1 MNDLIWDKDI
11 GKGTIGIVKLY
22 HKPSI
27 DKKIT
32 LIAMREIDKSKISN
46 ELNNFIVN
54 EIKVFKEL
62 SDHKNHQV
70 YSILNLE
77 DYKDTI
83 KEYLIGMEY
92 CSGGSISKCLK
103 KYYVMYGKPFSE
115 EIVQYLMRQIVQGVK
130 FIHEK
135 GIIHRDLRNENIY
148 VKFYDNREDYNK
160 LNMMKTHIKIGD
172 FGFAIREN
180 NSHKVPPAYNDPILL
195 KKYNERLIFKD
206 IDTLDKSNDIWSLGA
221 LCYEMLTCQKIFRY
235 KNISELYNYI
245 SCSNELSSFLNGMLT
260 YDPKKR
266 LTIEELSNHPFLT
279 KDISQF
285 NKIIINNNRVERTN
299 INENSRFSTN
309 VSKSMLSSGSMFTGW
324 SNVDEGSRKLFYQ
337 FDNKSRQM
345 QKLNNPQ
352 NININNINPN
362 MQIQNKN
369 LDHRNIP
376 ENQNVINNIP
386 NNKNSNLSK
395 SMFQFQSKNS
405 LDESTTTII
414 NNSSYMEFST
424 YQNDLKFQNIKNNFN
439 QSQNPSQNSPSTS
452 FTTNHNQKLSYNNN
466 YQTNYYSQIGN
477 FPNNNFNNFKHSI
490 SGSIK
495 QNPQKPVLKNY
506 QYSYSGPINYKA

>member
-1 MNDLIWDKDI
+1 
-11 GKGTIGIVKLY
+11 
-22 HKPSI
+22 
-27 DKKIT
+27 
-32 LIAMREIDKSKISN
+32 
-46 ELNNFIVN
+46 
-54 EIKVFKEL
+54 
-62 SDHKNHQV
+62 
-70 YSILNLE
+70 
-77 DYKDTI
+77 
-83 KEYLIGMEY
+83 
-92 CSGGSISKCLK
+92 
-103 KYYVMYGKPFSE
+103 
-115 EIVQYLMRQIVQGVK
+115 
-130 FIHEK
+130 
-135 GIIHRDLRNENIY
+135 
-148 VKFYDNREDYNK
+148 
-160 LNMMKTHIKIGD
+160 
-172 FGFAIREN
+172 
-180 NSHKVPPAYNDPILL
+180 
-195 KKYNERLIFKD
+195 
-206 IDTLDKSNDIWSLGA
+206 
-221 LCYEMLTCQKIFRY
+221 MLTCQKIFRY
-235 KNISELYNYI
+235 KNISELYNNI

-309 VSKSMLSSGSMFTGW
+309 VSKSMFSSGTMFTGW

-405 LDESTTTII
+405 LDESTTII

-452 FTTNHNQKLSYNNN
+452 FTTNNNQKLSYNNN
-466 YQTNYYSQIGN
+466 YQTNYYSQIDN
-477 FPNNNFNNFKHSI
+477 YTTNNFNNYKHSI
-490 SGSIK
+490 SGPIK

-506 QYSYSGPINYKA
+506 QYSYSGKINYKA